1 MALLF
6 LKRIRVQIILP
17 TIIVTIELSR
27 KKKIEREEKEKPYCC
42 TNINENEITNL

>member
-27 KKKIEREEKEKPYCC
+27 KKKNGEGGKRKTLLLY
-42 TNINENEITNL
+42 